1 MKLTVNKFILN
12 LYKNINNLKTT
23 IHYDYNFQIFVASSP
38 RYL

>member
-23 IHYDYNFQIFVASSP
+23 IHYD
-38 RYL
+38 